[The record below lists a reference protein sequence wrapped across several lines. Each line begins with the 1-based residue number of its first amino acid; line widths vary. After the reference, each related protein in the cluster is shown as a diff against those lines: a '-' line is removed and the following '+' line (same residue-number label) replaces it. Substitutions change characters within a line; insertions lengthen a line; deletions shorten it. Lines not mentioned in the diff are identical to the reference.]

1 MIKSY
6 SQEAQDLKVLLHYKL
21 KKGGYFL
28 EIGAS
33 DGVKFSNTYLLE
45 QNIIGLVYV

>member
-6 SQEAQDLKVLLHYKL
+6 SQERQDLKVLLHYKL
-21 KKGGYFL
+21 KKDGYFL

-33 DGVKFSNTYLLE
+33 DGIEFSNSYLLE
-45 QNIIGLVYV
+45 QK